1 MKDIFVTLL
10 VASIPAII
18 SGLVS
23 LRVARNNTKAK
34 IEELKQSNKNEIDR
48 LVKQHEADLE
58 SLELQHKHE
67 IEKLELEHAHELK
80 ATKDAQDNEAVN
92 KLLSEALGGLFSS
105 VVANPAMEKAIAD
118 AVKNGLDSNK

>member
-1 MKDIFVTLL
+1 MKDLFVTLL

-80 ATKDAQDNEAVN
+80 ATKDAQDNEMLN
-92 KLLSEALGGLFSS
+92 NLLSGALGGLFSS
-105 VVANPAMEKAIAD
+105 VVENPEMKKAISD